1 VVEKTISTISMN
13 CDNQTVITNVNN
25 SKDNMES
32 SRHVKRR
39 LKSIK
44 KLRNSEVISLDYVH
58 TTKNLVDQFTKGL
71 SRNVI
76 ESASIEMGM
85 RPT

>member
-1 VVEKTISTISMN
+1 VVEKTISAISMN